1 MLPSVSSC
9 DPKESSR
16 TTQNESSRFDESM
29 ARDKSHFQQFF
40 NAVQNWF
47 IKGTSVFRTPID
59 ALVQF
64 ISTGVS
70 STESSTCTD
79 DNKCLA
85 VGRAMF
91 KRFQERRLGLE
102 KRKLNLRQT
111 LFLERESLCQLA
123 REHRQLLS
131 QLQILKYKEDAS
143 IANRNMLLELL
154 QEVSTL
160 RQRHIRL
167 KSDLQLLQCGLDS
180 YEVNNDIEDEQS
192 CAEFNC
198 NKIHKSVGSVD
209 RMDSNFTS
217 MESFNSQATWVTS
230 SELSTCVSL
239 ESD

>member
-1 MLPSVSSC
+1 
-9 DPKESSR
+9 
-16 TTQNESSRFDESM
+16 M

-40 NAVQNWF
+40 NTVQNWF

-59 ALVQF
+59 AFVHF
-64 ISTGVS
+64 ITTGVS
-70 STESSTCTD
+70 STESSTCAD

-85 VGRAMF
+85 VGLAMF

-102 KRKLNLRQT
+102 KRKLLLKQT

-160 RQRHIRL
+160 RQRHVRL

-180 YEVNNDIEDEQS
+180 LELNNDNEDEQS
-192 CAEFNC
+192 CAESNY
-198 NKIHKSVGSVD
+198 NKKHNSLGSVD
-209 RMDSNFTS
+209 KKDSNFAS

-230 SELSTCVSL
+230 SAHSTCVSL